1 MNYAKCICLGLA
13 SCIFY
18 ACSISPEQKK
28 EMAEAMIT
36 LMSDSIVPDKRTAV
50 FDVEPV
56 VTDSQ
61 LILKGVTTSKE
72 AKEAT
77 LNLFAQFK
85 WQVADSIRLLPDSA
99 SVGSIYGIVNHSVVP
114 MNSKPRFSSEM
125 STQALLGMPV
135 RILQKD
141 SWLRVQMADN
151 YIAWTVAG
159 YIKQVSR
166 EVYNAWM
173 TAPKVIFLSHYGTA
187 YSKPDLRSTP
197 VSDLVSGCMLKLEGV
212 EGSFYK
218 VSYPDGRTGYV
229 RTTEAKPVD
238 EWLKG
243 INLSAE
249 SLINAA
255 YSLNG
260 TPYLWGGTSSKGV
273 DCSGFIKTITFLH
286 GLILQ
291 RDASQQV
298 HTGIPVDISAGYD
311 NLQPGDLLFFG
322 EKATA
327 DNKERIIHVG
337 LYVGDKTFIHSINNV
352 HTGSFD
358 PESDLYDD
366 YNTKRFLRA
375 SRILGAVGTQGI
387 STIQSNPFYQ
397 PQ

>member
-36 LMSDSIVPDKRTAV
+36 LMSDSIVPDKRTDV
-50 FDVEPV
+50 FDLVPV
-56 VTDSQ
+56 VTDSM
-61 LILKGVTTSKE
+61 LILKGVTTSKK

-218 VSYPDGRTGYV
+218 VSYPDGRTG
-229 RTTEAKPVD
+229 
-238 EWLKG
+238 
-243 INLSAE
+243 
-249 SLINAA
+249 
-255 YSLNG
+255 
-260 TPYLWGGTSSKGV
+260 
-273 DCSGFIKTITFLH
+273 
-286 GLILQ
+286 
-291 RDASQQV
+291 
-298 HTGIPVDISAGYD
+298 
-311 NLQPGDLLFFG
+311 
-322 EKATA
+322 
-327 DNKERIIHVG
+327 
-337 LYVGDKTFIHSINNV
+337 
-352 HTGSFD
+352 
-358 PESDLYDD
+358 
-366 YNTKRFLRA
+366 
-375 SRILGAVGTQGI
+375 
-387 STIQSNPFYQ
+387 
-397 PQ
+397 

>member
-1 MNYAKCICLGLA
+1 M
-13 SCIFY
+13 
-18 ACSISPEQKK
+18 
-28 EMAEAMIT
+28 
-36 LMSDSIVPDKRTAV
+36 RT
-50 FDVEPV
+50 
-56 VTDSQ
+56 S
-61 LILKGVTTSKE
+61 
-72 AKEAT
+72 
-77 LNLFAQFK
+77 
-85 WQVADSIRLLPDSA
+85 
-99 SVGSIYGIVNHSVVP
+99 
-114 MNSKPRFSSEM
+114 
-125 STQALLGMPV
+125 
-135 RILQKD
+135 
-141 SWLRVQMADN
+141 
-151 YIAWTVAG
+151 
-159 YIKQVSR
+159 
-166 EVYNAWM
+166 
-173 TAPKVIFLSHYGTA
+173 
-187 YSKPDLRSTP
+187 
-197 VSDLVSGCMLKLEGV
+197 
-212 EGSFYK
+212 
-218 VSYPDGRTGYV
+218 
-229 RTTEAKPVD
+229 EAKPVD

-327 DNKERIIHVG
+327 DKNERIIHVG

-375 SRILGAVGTQGI
+375 TRILGAVGTQGI

>member
-1 MNYAKCICLGLA
+1 
-13 SCIFY
+13 
-18 ACSISPEQKK
+18 
-28 EMAEAMIT
+28 MAEAMIT

-166 EVYNAWM
+166 EVYNAWI

-187 YSKPDLRSTP
+187 YSKPDLTSTP

-229 RTTEAKPVD
+229 RTSEAKPVD

-375 SRILGAVGTQGI
+375 TRILGAVGTQGI